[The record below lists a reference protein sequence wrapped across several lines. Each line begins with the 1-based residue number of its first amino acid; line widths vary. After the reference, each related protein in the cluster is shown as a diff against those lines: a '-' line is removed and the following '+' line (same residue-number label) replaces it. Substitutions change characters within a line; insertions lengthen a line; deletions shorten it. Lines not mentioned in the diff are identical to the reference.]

1 MYQFTKTTVINTNT
15 DYTTGL
21 SPLFE
26 AKEASG
32 KVPAYLEIK
41 RHAKFLKPNI
51 VSITKAVYSEPK
63 IAKATLDLAQLGA
76 TEGTFRIAMY
86 IKLSLTSANSYYA
99 NDLVFKGKPL
109 YIEFVWKNGEVAA
122 TVAAKVAKIVK
133 KYFIAVYEKSL
144 VKVSADGT
152 KVVIEGTD
160 EYQRFT
166 KVDIEKYTEG
176 KDGRPGEFVVLKS
189 AMPTS
194 QSTDPDYNANFT
206 IEQGKDGFGTY
217 QYVLK
222 NLRLPTAP
230 NTSWTAINKDEAPIL
245 GAKYNEY
252 VIRQCVDRG
261 VMGGDA
267 VGEITK
273 SLTTHVFF
281 VNQTVSGAFEAAL
294 EIVKPTEGIIEVKGT
309 PADPAPTSA
318 STDPEHGVGG

>member
-51 VSITKAVYSEPK
+51 VSITKAVYSDPK

-109 YIEFVWKNGEVAA
+109 YIEFVWKSGELAA

-176 KDGRPGEFVVLKS
+176 TDGRPGEFVVLKS

-281 VNQTVSGAFEAAL
+281 VNQTVSEAFETAL
-294 EIVKPTEGIIEVKGT
+294 GIVAPTEGIVEVKEKVKGT
-309 PADPAPTSA
+309 PTDPAP
-318 STDPEHGVGG
+318 GVGG

>member
-15 DYTTGL
+15 DYTTDL

-32 KVPAYLEIK
+32 KIPAYLEIK

-144 VKVSADGT
+144 VKVSTDGT
-152 KVVIEGTD
+152 KVVIDGTD

-176 KDGRPGEFVVLKS
+176 TDGRPGAFVVLKS

-194 QSTDPDYNANFT
+194 QSKDPDYNSNFT

-294 EIVKPTEGIIEVKGT
+294 EIIKPTEGIIEVKGT
-309 PADPAPTSA
+309 PADPAPA
-318 STDPEHGVGG
+318 STDPEHRG

>member
-109 YIEFVWKNGEVAA
+109 YIEFVWKNGEDAT
-122 TVAAKVAKIVK
+122 TVATKVAKIVK

-176 KDGRPGEFVVLKS
+176 TDGRPGAFVVLKS

-194 QSTDPDYNANFT
+194 QSTDPNFT

-281 VNQTVSGAFEAAL
+281 VNQTVSEAFETAL
-294 EIVKPTEGIIEVKGT
+294 GIVAPTEGIVEVKEK
-309 PADPAPTSA
+309 S
-318 STDPEHGVGG
+318 

>member
-51 VSITKAVYSEPK
+51 VSISKAVYSEPK

-76 TEGTFRIAMY
+76 TEGTYRIAMY

-109 YIEFVWKNGEVAA
+109 YIEFVWKSGENAT

-152 KVVIEGTD
+152 KVVIDGTD

-166 KVDIEKYTEG
+166 KVDIEKYTERT
-176 KDGRPGEFVVLKS
+176 DGRPGEFVVLKS

-281 VNQTVSGAFEAAL
+281 VNQTVSGAFETAL
-294 EIVKPTEGIIEVKGT
+294 TTVAPEGGIVEVKGT
-309 PADPAPTSA
+309 PADPAPA
-318 STDPEHGVGG
+318 STKPAPGHGG

>member
-76 TEGTFRIAMY
+76 TEGTYRIAMY

-109 YIEFVWKNGEVAA
+109 YIEFVWKSGEAAA

-152 KVVIEGTD
+152 KVVIDGTD

-176 KDGRPGEFVVLKS
+176 TDGRPGEFVVLKS

-194 QSTDPDYNANFT
+194 QSTDPDYNVNFT

-281 VNQTVSGAFEAAL
+281 VNQTVSEAFETAL
-294 EIVKPTEGIIEVKGT
+294 GIVKPTEGIVEVKGT
-309 PADPAPTSA
+309 PADPA
-318 STDPEHGVGG
+318 STKPDPGHGG

>member
-26 AKEASG
+26 AKVASG

-51 VSITKAVYSEPK
+51 VSISKAVYSEPK

-109 YIEFVWKNGEVAA
+109 YIEFVWKSGEAAA

-152 KVVIEGTD
+152 KVVIDGTD

-176 KDGRPGEFVVLKS
+176 TEGRPGAFVVLKS

-194 QSTDPDYNANFT
+194 QSTDPDYDENFT

-281 VNQTVSGAFEAAL
+281 VNQTVSGAFETAL
-294 EIVKPTEGIIEVKGT
+294 TTVAPEGGIVEVKGT
-309 PADPAPTSA
+309 PADPAPAPA
-318 STDPEHGVGG
+318 STDPEHRG

>member
-51 VSITKAVYSEPK
+51 VSISKAVYSEPK

-109 YIEFVWKNGEVAA
+109 YIEFVWKNGEAAA
-122 TVAAKVAKIVK
+122 TVATKVAKIVK

-152 KVVIEGTD
+152 KVVIDGTD

-176 KDGRPGEFVVLKS
+176 VDGRPGAFVVLKS

-194 QSTDPDYNANFT
+194 QSKDPDYDSNFT

-222 NLRLPTAP
+222 NLRLPTAA
-230 NTSWTAINKDEAPIL
+230 NTSWTGINKDEAPIL

-281 VNQTVSGAFEAAL
+281 VNQTVSGAFETAL
-294 EIVKPTEGIIEVKGT
+294 TTVAPTEGIIEVKGT
-309 PADPAPTSA
+309 PADPAPA
-318 STDPEHGVGG
+318 STKPDPGHGG

>member
-21 SPLFE
+21 PLFKAE
-26 AKEASG
+26 AAGG
-32 KVPAYLEIK
+32 KVPTAYLEIK

-51 VSITKAVYSEPK
+51 VSISKAVYSEPK

-76 TEGTFRIAMY
+76 TEGTYRIAMY

-109 YIEFVWKNGEVAA
+109 YIEFVWKNGEAAA

-152 KVVIEGTD
+152 KVIIDGTD

-176 KDGRPGEFVVLKS
+176 TEGRPGAFVVLKS

-194 QSTDPDYNANFT
+194 QSTDPDYNVNFT

-222 NLRLPTAP
+222 NLRLPTAA

-281 VNQTVSGAFEAAL
+281 VNQTVSGAFETAL
-294 EIVKPTEGIIEVKGT
+294 TTVAPEGGIVEAKET
-309 PADPAPTSA
+309 PADPAPA
-318 STDPEHGVGG
+318 STKPDPGHGG

>member
-51 VSITKAVYSEPK
+51 VSISKAVYSDPK

-76 TEGTFRIAMY
+76 TEGTYRIAMY

-109 YIEFVWKNGEVAA
+109 YIEFVWKSGEAAA

-133 KYFIAVYEKSL
+133 KYFIAVYEKSI

-152 KVVIEGTD
+152 KVVIDGTD

-166 KVDIEKYTEG
+166 KVDIEKYTERT
-176 KDGRPGEFVVLKS
+176 DGRPGEFVVLKS

-309 PADPAPTSA
+309 PTDPAPA
-318 STDPEHGVGG
+318 PTDPGHGG

>member
-51 VSITKAVYSEPK
+51 VSISKAVYSEPK

-76 TEGTFRIAMY
+76 TEGTYRIAMY

-109 YIEFVWKNGEVAA
+109 YIEFVWKSGETAA

-144 VKVSADGT
+144 VKVSASGT
-152 KVVIEGTD
+152 KVIIDGTD

-166 KVDIEKYTEG
+166 KVDIEKYTERT
-176 KDGRPGEFVVLKS
+176 DGRPGEFVVLKS

-309 PADPAPTSA
+309 PADPAPA
-318 STDPEHGVGG
+318 PAPGVGG

>member
-1 MYQFTKTTVINTNT
+1 MKY
-15 DYTTGL
+15 
-21 SPLFE
+21 
-26 AKEASG
+26 
-32 KVPAYLEIK
+32 
-41 RHAKFLKPNI
+41 FLTI
-51 VSITKAVYSEPK
+51 F
-63 IAKATLDLAQLGA
+63 ATL
-76 TEGTFRIAMY
+76 
-86 IKLSLTSANSYYA
+86 
-99 NDLVFKGKPL
+99 
-109 YIEFVWKNGEVAA
+109 AA

-152 KVVIEGTD
+152 KVVINGTD

-176 KDGRPGEFVVLKS
+176 VNGLPGEFVVLKS

-194 QSTDPDYNANFT
+194 QSKDPGYDSNFT

-281 VNQTVSGAFEAAL
+281 VNQTVSGAFETAL
-294 EIVKPTEGIIEVKGT
+294 TTVAPEGGIVEVKGT
-309 PADPAPTSA
+309 PADPAPTPA
-318 STDPEHGVGG
+318 SSDSEHRG

>member
-76 TEGTFRIAMY
+76 TEGTYRIAMY

-109 YIEFVWKNGEVAA
+109 YIEFIWKSGEAAA

-152 KVVIEGTD
+152 KVVIDGTD

-166 KVDIEKYTEG
+166 KVDIEKYTERT
-176 KDGRPGEFVVLKS
+176 DGRPGEFVVLKS

-217 QYVLK
+217 QYILK

-294 EIVKPTEGIIEVKGT
+294 EIVKPTEGIVEAKET
-309 PADPAPTSA
+309 PADPAPTSTKPA
-318 STDPEHGVGG
+318 PGVGN

>member
-21 SPLFE
+21 PLFKAE
-26 AKEASG
+26 AAGG
-32 KVPAYLEIK
+32 KVPTAYLEIK

-51 VSITKAVYSEPK
+51 VSISKAVYSEPK

-109 YIEFVWKNGEVAA
+109 YIEFVWKSGEAAA

-152 KVVIEGTD
+152 KVIIDGTD

-176 KDGRPGEFVVLKS
+176 TEGRPGVFVVLKS

-194 QSTDPDYNANFT
+194 QSKDPDYDSHFT

-217 QYVLK
+217 QYV
-222 NLRLPTAP
+222 
-230 NTSWTAINKDEAPIL
+230 
-245 GAKYNEY
+245 
-252 VIRQCVDRG
+252 
-261 VMGGDA
+261 
-267 VGEITK
+267 
-273 SLTTHVFF
+273 
-281 VNQTVSGAFEAAL
+281 
-294 EIVKPTEGIIEVKGT
+294 
-309 PADPAPTSA
+309 
-318 STDPEHGVGG
+318 

>member
-51 VSITKAVYSEPK
+51 VSISKAVYSEPK

-76 TEGTFRIAMY
+76 TEGTYRIAMY

-109 YIEFVWKNGEVAA
+109 YIEFVWKSGETAA

-176 KDGRPGEFVVLKS
+176 TEGRPGAFVVLKS

-194 QSTDPDYNANFT
+194 QSKDPGYDSNFT

-222 NLRLPTAP
+222 NLRLPTAA
-230 NTSWTAINKDEAPIL
+230 NTSWTAINRDEAPII

-281 VNQTVSGAFEAAL
+281 VNQTVSGAFETAL
-294 EIVKPTEGIIEVKGT
+294 TTVAPEGGIVEVKGT
-309 PADPAPTSA
+309 PADPAPTPA
-318 STDPEHGVGG
+318 STNPEHRG

>member
-51 VSITKAVYSEPK
+51 VSISKAVYSEPE
-63 IAKATLDLAQLGA
+63 IAKATLDLAQLEA
-76 TEGTFRIAMY
+76 TEGTYRIAMY

-109 YIEFVWKNGEVAA
+109 YIEFVWKSGETAA
-122 TVAAKVAKIVK
+122 TVATKVAKIVK

-152 KVVIEGTD
+152 KVVIDGTD

-176 KDGRPGEFVVLKS
+176 VDGRPGAFVVLKS

-194 QSTDPDYNANFT
+194 QSKDPDYDSHFT

-222 NLRLPTAP
+222 NLRLPTAA
-230 NTSWTAINKDEAPIL
+230 NTSWTGINKDEAPIL

-281 VNQTVSGAFEAAL
+281 VNQTVSEAFETAL
-294 EIVKPTEGIIEVKGT
+294 TTVAPEGGIVKV
-309 PADPAPTSA
+309 PADPAP
-318 STDPEHGVGG
+318 GVGG

>member
-21 SPLFE
+21 PLFE
-26 AKEASG
+26 AKAAGG
-32 KVPAYLEIK
+32 KVPTAYLEIK

-51 VSITKAVYSEPK
+51 VSISKAVYSEPK

-109 YIEFVWKNGEVAA
+109 YIEFVWKNGEAAA
-122 TVAAKVAKIVK
+122 TVADKVAKIVK

-144 VKVSADGT
+144 VKVSAEGN

-176 KDGRPGEFVVLKS
+176 TDGRPGAFVVLKS

-194 QSTDPDYNANFT
+194 QSDDPDYDENFT

-281 VNQTVSGAFEAAL
+281 VNQTVATAFEAAL
-294 EIVKPTEGIIEVKGT
+294 ETVKPTEGIIEVKGT
-309 PADPAPTSA
+309 PADPAPTH
-318 STDPEHGVGG
+318 TEPGHGG